1 MHLVNATINSAYL
14 LARTAAF
21 GASLL
26 LSSEAAAADIALEER
41 VHREASATDLI
52 DKRWLGRGRAGP
64 GYPACFSSGAGSEAR
79 P

>member
-14 LARTAAF
+14 LARTAAL

-26 LSSEAAAADIALEER
+26 LSSEAAAADIALTMEGSCSR
-41 VHREASATDLI
+41 
-52 DKRWLGRGRAGP
+52 
-64 GYPACFSSGAGSEAR
+64 PACFSSGAGSEAR